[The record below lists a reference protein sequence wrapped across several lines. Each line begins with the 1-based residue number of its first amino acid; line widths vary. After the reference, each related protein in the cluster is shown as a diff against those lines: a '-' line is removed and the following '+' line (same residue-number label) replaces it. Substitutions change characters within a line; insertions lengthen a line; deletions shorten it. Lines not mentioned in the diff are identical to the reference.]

1 MQNSLT
7 DLEHPNTLRRTH
19 FIIFIFV
26 LLIYLHNA
34 VGVWLTL
41 LAGIMSIMHKQEMDS
56 VGIQLSGGN
65 LNNFLTLCC
74 RSFVYYSQDTNTF
87 H

>member
-1 MQNSLT
+1 MQNQTVTFSAL
-7 DLEHPNTLRRTH
+7 DSSKR
-19 FIIFIFV
+19 
-26 LLIYLHNA
+26 
-34 VGVWLTL
+34 WLTL